1 VNISNVVETSQEVK
15 NLSSVNPPQTLQPG
29 DISNIATVLV
39 KIVSVPQKANEV
51 GYDTEMRIICCV
63 YTTSLSLVSA

>member
-1 VNISNVVETSQEVK
+1 MVETSQEVK

-51 GYDTEMRIICCV
+51 GYVPKCELFAVFI
-63 YTTSLSLVSA
+63 LQA